1 MRLLVALLALLPLAI
16 HAQEARP
23 QEDMRAQEVIT
34 VERIIIDARV
44 TDPAGDPILGL
55 GKDDFVVKVDGKNA
69 PIESIEWIP
78 ETPAARALSGLDD
91 EPQQAVIPADGEEV
105 APQGRLLVVFVQTDF
120 SREAVR
126 VGGQMKVLPYAKQIL
141 EALEPEDRVAVFSF
155 DSHLKFRLD
164 FSSDRNRIQ
173 DAIESALAIDDPP
186 PPPIVPNP
194 SLARRLDRQA
204 MRDTTSSEEA
214 LLLLGNALRN
224 IPGPKSLIL
233 LGWGLGKRT
242 GRSVS
247 MSGTYVIA
255 RNVLESARTSVFA
268 IDTTLADYHDLEHG
282 LGKAASDTGGFY
294 AKINT
299 FPQIAVDRLQR
310 TLMGHYEIEVRKPEG
325 LKPGTHAIDVQVK
338 KRGAVVL
345 ARKSYIDSM
354 P

>member
-1 MRLLVALLALLPLAI
+1 MRWLAI
-16 HAQEARP
+16 LFAFASVAPMLAQDLRT
-23 QEDMRAQEVIT
+23 QDVIT

-44 TDPAGDPILGL
+44 TDAAGDPILGL
-55 GKDDFVVKVDGKNA
+55 DKSDFVVKVDGKVA
-69 PIESIEWIP
+69 PIESIGWVP
-78 ETPAARALSGLDD
+78 ETAAARALAGID
-91 EPQQAVIPADGEEV
+91 EEQLAMVPEDGEEV
-105 APQGRLLVVFVQTDF
+105 IPEGRLLIIFVQTDF

-173 DAIESALAIDDPP
+173 DAIESALAIDDPA

-194 SLARRLDRQA
+194 SLARRLDREA
-204 MRDTTSSEEA
+204 MRKATTSEEG
-214 LLLLGNALRN
+214 LVLLGNALRN
-224 IPGPKSLIL
+224 IPGPKSLLL

-247 MSGTYVIA
+247 MSGTYVVA
-255 RNVLESARTSVFA
+255 RNVLESARTSIFA
-268 IDTTLADYHDLEHG
+268 IDTTLADYHDLELG

-310 TLMGHYEIEVRKPEG
+310 TLMGHYELEVRKPEG
-325 LKPGTHAIDVQVK
+325 LKPGTHTIEVQVK

-345 ARKSYIDSM
+345 ARKSYVDSLE
-354 P
+354 